1 MPTPHNKASAD
12 DIAKTVIMPGDPL
25 RAKYIAE
32 KFFDY
37 YKLVNDVRGM
47 FAYTGFYKG
56 ARLTVMA
63 SGMGIP
69 SMGIYSFELFHFYGV
84 ENIIRIGTCG
94 SLDKDIKMLDLILVD
109 RTFTESNYSQALD
122 NVKCYDCESS
132 SKLNSIIE
140 ETSKEMGITLP
151 KRNTICNEIF
161 DPYLPNIDTMLNI
174 IPEDLHIAA
183 CEMEAF
189 SLFYNAKRE
198 GKNASCILSV
208 VDTLD
213 DVEGLTPEERQYGV
227 DTMIKLALESAA
239 KLEPNMNP

>member
-1 MPTPHNKASAD
+1 MPTPHNNASID

-32 KFFDY
+32 KFLTS
-37 YKLVNDVRGM
+37 YKIVNDVRGM
-47 FAYTGFYKG
+47 YAYTGNYKG
-56 ARLTVMA
+56 KEITIMA

-69 SMGIYSFELFHFYGV
+69 SMGIYSYELYHFYNV
-84 ENIIRIGTCG
+84 QNIIRIGTCG
-94 SLDKDIKMLDLILVD
+94 GLAKDVSMLDLLLVD
-109 RTFTESNYSQALD
+109 HTYTESNYALALD
-122 NVKCYDCESS
+122 NNRCYIGESS
-132 SKLNSIIE
+132 SYINQTIE
-140 ETSKEMGITLP
+140 KTAEEIGINIQ

-161 DPYLPNIDTMLNI
+161 DPYHPHLDELIAGLPK
-174 IPEDLHIAA
+174 DLHIAA

-213 DVEGLTPEERQYGV
+213 DLEGITPEQRQNGLDV
-227 DTMIKLALESAA
+227 MIKLALESAI
-239 KLEPNMNP
+239 KL

>member
-1 MPTPHNKASAD
+1 MPTPHNKAKKED
-12 DIAKTVIMPGDPL
+12 FAKTVIMPGDPL

-32 KFFDY
+32 NYFEF
-37 YKLVNDVRGM
+37 YKLINDVRGM
-47 FAYTGFYKG
+47 YAYTGFYKG
-56 ARLTVMA
+56 KLLTVMA

-69 SMGIYSFELFHFYGV
+69 SMGIYSFELYRFYGV

-94 SLDKDIKMLDLILVD
+94 AMDKDMKMLDLILVD
-109 RTFTESNYSQALD
+109 RTFTESNYAYALD
-122 NVKCYDCESS
+122 SKKCYIGESS
-132 SKLNSIIE
+132 CGTNTAIE
-140 ETSKEMGITLP
+140 EAAKDMGVNIQ

-161 DPYLPNIDTMLNI
+161 DPYHPELRKLIKTF
-174 IPEDLHIAA
+174 PEDLHIAA

-213 DVEGLTPEERQYGV
+213 NLEGITPEERQNGL
-227 DTMIKLALESAA
+227 DTMIKLALESAI
-239 KLEPNMNP
+239 KL